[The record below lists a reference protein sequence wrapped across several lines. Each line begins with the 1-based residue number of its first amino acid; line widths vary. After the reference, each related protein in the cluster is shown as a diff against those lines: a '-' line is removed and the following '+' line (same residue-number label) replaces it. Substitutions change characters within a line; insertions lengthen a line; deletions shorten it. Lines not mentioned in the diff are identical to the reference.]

1 MVHLRAFFDP
11 ISKLTVLL
19 PPPDNPLSFY
29 VQTALGAAVS
39 LLTLHYTV
47 RAWAAIAENAAA
59 VRGRGMIAQRRQLD
73 KRMAEERK
81 WLMLTVAI
89 IGAFAVSVLPV
100 FFVYVASLFGTRY
113 VFSILFFFYII
124 FLHHKGHRLW
134 LPCLCGGCW
143 SPAPSSTSSSTPCST
158 TA

>member
-1 MVHLRAFFDP
+1 MTAYTFFKNQDSVVHLRAFFDP

-19 PPPDNPLSFY
+19 PPPENPLSFY

-39 LLTLHYTV
+39 LLTLYYTV

-100 FFVYVASLFGTRY
+100 FFVYVASLFGTR
-113 VFSILFFFYII
+113 
-124 FLHHKGHRLW
+124 
-134 LPCLCGGCW
+134 
-143 SPAPSSTSSSTPCST
+143 
-158 TA
+158 